1 MKFNKIVVA
10 LGLGVMITASLANA
24 AISQGGGTVTI
35 KGSIIDAPCSINPG
49 SQDQTIDLG
58 QVSKKQLAAGGK
70 STPVP
75 FNIKLENCDFT
86 AGKDVKVTFTAM
98 ASEAAPTLIGMT
110 GTVGGASIG
119 LTDGSGKLIK
129 LGQPSTMTLQ
139 SGSNTL
145 SFSAYLQ
152 GDGPSA
158 TITPGVYQST
168 VDFGLDYQ

>member
-1 MKFNKIVVA
+1 MKFNKILVA
-10 LGLGVMITASLANA
+10 IGLGLMMTANLANA
-24 AISQGGGTVTI
+24 VNSHGAGTVTI

-86 AGKDVKVTFTAM
+86 AGKDVSVTFTGQ
-98 ASEAAPTLIGMT
+98 ASAAVPPLIGMT
-110 GTVGGASIG
+110 GTASGASIG
-119 LTDGSGKLIK
+119 LTDGSGQLIK

-139 SGSNTL
+139 NGSNTL

-152 GDGPSA
+152 GDGASA
-158 TITPGVYQST
+158 TITPGVFQST
-168 VDFGLDYQ
+168 VDFSLDYQ

>member
-1 MKFNKIVVA
+1 MRFNKMSVA
-10 LGLGVMITASLANA
+10 LGLGLMMTASLANA
-24 AISQGGGTVTI
+24 VNSQGAGTVTI

-58 QVSKKQLAAGGK
+58 QVSKKQLAAGDK

-86 AGKDVKVTFTAM
+86 AGKDVSVTFTGQ
-98 ASEAAPTLIGMT
+98 ASAAVPTLIGMT
-110 GTVGGASIG
+110 GTASGASIG
-119 LTDGSGKLIK
+119 LTDGSGQLIK

-139 SGSNTL
+139 NGSNTL

-152 GDGPSA
+152 GDGASA
-158 TITPGVYQST
+158 TITPGVFQST
-168 VDFGLDYQ
+168 VDFSLDYQ